1 MATTQIQ
8 NPLQEHEVHDVLRN
22 QRRMHT
28 LNHLKEA
35 EGTVTLRELSEAIA
49 TVETGESPP
58 PRNIRESVYN
68 ALHQT
73 HLPKLDTMGVVA
85 YERNRKLI
93 ELSDAA
99 EQVDLYMEVVP
110 DQDITWSAYYR
121 TVGIIA
127 LVVVTL
133 SGVGLPMFAAV
144 SAAFWAVGF
153 LGLFAVSL
161 LYQYFEH
168 ASFRG

>member
-1 MATTQIQ
+1 MATEQIQ

-22 QRRMHT
+22 QRRMYT
-28 LNHLKEA
+28 LNYLKEA
-35 EGTVTLRELSEAIA
+35 EGPVTLRELSEEIA
-49 TVETGESPP
+49 MLETGESPP

-73 HLPKLDTMGVVA
+73 HLPKLNMMGVVA
-85 YERNRKLI
+85 YEQNRKII

-110 DQDITWSAYYR
+110 NQDITWSAYYQ

-127 LVVVTL
+127 LVVVVL
-133 SGVGLPMFAAV
+133 SGVGLPVFTAV
-144 SAAFWAVGF
+144 SAALWAVGF
-153 LGLFAVSL
+153 LGLFAISM
-161 LYQYFEH
+161 LYQWFER
-168 ASFRG
+168 SL